1 MSLFDGIFLGIVQ
14 GLTEFLP
21 VSSSGHL
28 VLASDILMIRS
39 NLAFITTLHFATLLA
54 VITYF
59 FRDILLLIQKFF
71 IGSLNIITRRRSIN
85 EVYCEPY
92 FRISFLL
99 IIGTIPTGIIA
110 IMFKD
115 WFESLFSSVFA
126 VGCFLVLT
134 GALLLMSENISKPRK
149 TEKETSVLDSL
160 VIGVFQGM
168 AVAPGLSRSG
178 ATVSASLLRGLNRPL
193 AARFSFLLSI
203 PAVFGA
209 TLLELK
215 DIAGL
220 SLKGIGIFT
229 IILGVVSAFI
239 SGYFAIKVFMDMIQ
253 RKKISVFS
261 YYCFAVGTAVIIR
274 SLLR

>member
-1 MSLFDGIFLGIVQ
+1 MFDGIFLGIVQ

>member
-1 MSLFDGIFLGIVQ
+1 LSLFDGIFLGIVQ